1 MAAQQQERLEVPAG
15 GIADFAKT
23 DEEIAELEALEAQED
38 FGDAGIANFS
48 EVAGRMAGYGRFGD
62 DSVAHVKTGE
72 IIVPKELIDNN
83 PRLKEQIFAELMEA
97 GIEDPEQYVVG
108 SSANRINPDT
118 GLPEFGFFSKLWKKL
133 KKAVKKVVGFVLP
146 IVTQIL
152 IPIPGV
158 GAAIGSGIATLIQGG
173 DFKDALKSAALAGIT
188 SFAMSKIM
196 PKFAGKG
203 TEVPVEPGAV
213 DPSAATA
220 EALDTG
226 IAPPSEVVADSLAG
240 EQIAGATRDASIGDA
255 LRADLGPSITT
266 DLTTLPGYVPAE
278 SIPTQNVSAQLMTGD
293 VQGGG
298 FTPTPPQNNVLGAG
312 PQEVIVDR
320 AAGIGDA
327 LRADTIRGTNLSPT
341 FGERMFSK
349 VTDPVRRI
357 RSGES
362 TIADEW
368 FRGGESKAEVRNRLQ
383 REAAAAGNEA
393 VTNAQ
398 AEAAATGKTLTQGQI
413 DAVYNKAYNAAP
425 TQLPLMTRFGPA
437 AALGVGALALS
448 GGFKTPEQED
458 IGIIER
464 DEFGNPITGETYI
477 RRDPGKYLVS
487 ELGYLRLNPETGQ
500 YEDIRDQEEDDENTS
515 MIASSMMRENP
526 YLDFPQ
532 YGNPPVNVARGGA
545 MYPRRTGGIM
555 PYEGTPDEDS
565 VRALLMPGE
574 FVMTTDAVRGAG
586 NGNLNQGINNMY
598 GIMRNLERVGRVA

>member
-38 FGDAGIANFS
+38 FGNAGIANFS

-133 KKAVKKVVGFVLP
+133 KKAVKKVVGVVLP
-146 IVTQIL
+146 VVL
-152 IPIPGV
+152 SMVPVLGPV
-158 GAAIGSGIATLIQGG
+158 LGAALGSGIATLVQGG
-173 DFKDALKSAALAGIT
+173 DIKDAFKSAALSGITAGIFKGFT
-188 SFAMSKIM
+188 
-196 PKFAGKG
+196 GKG
-203 TEVPVEPGAV
+203 TFMENVRGALPGGTPPPGPPTGETPADIKTEVIETAGSGSDTIVSEQLADATRGTTDINV
-213 DPSAATA
+213 DGINFSASADPRA
-220 EALDTG
+220 ANLIQEG
-226 IAPPSEVVADSLAG
+226 FSPSEVATFIENNPLQAAPSVVDKGTVFTGDSL
-240 EQIAGATRDASIGDA
+240 Q
-255 LRADLGPSITT
+255 LGQST
-266 DLTTLPGYVPAE
+266 
-278 SIPTQNVSAQLMTGD
+278 
-293 VQGGG
+293 
-298 FTPTPPQNNVLGAG
+298 
-312 PQEVIVDR
+312 
-320 AAGIGDA
+320 
-327 LRADTIRGTNLSPT
+327 
-341 FGERMFSK
+341 
-349 VTDPVRRI
+349 
-357 RSGES
+357 RSGEPS
-362 TIADEW
+362 LWDKTKNWLSGRDTDVT
-368 FRGGESKAEVRNRLQ
+368 AEMAENQ
-383 REAAAAGNEA
+383 RR
-393 VTNAQ
+393 
-398 AEAAATGKTLTQGQI
+398 I
-413 DAVYNKAYNAAP
+413 DAKAAYDTTEARVLADTGDASFATKQAGAAYNAALNKTP
-425 TQLPLMTRFGPA
+425 GLLKQYSRPLMVGTGILA
-437 AALGVGALALS
+437 AT

-458 IGIIER
+458 IGIIPE
-464 DEFGNPITGETYI
+464 ETGEDLV

-500 YEDIRDQEEDDENTS
+500 YEDIRDQEEDNENTS
-515 MIASSMMRENP
+515 MVASSMMRENP

>member
-38 FGDAGIANFS
+38 FGNAGIANFS

-133 KKAVKKVVGFVLP
+133 KKAVKKVIGVVLP
-146 IVTQIL
+146 IVLSMTPL
-152 IPIPGV
+152 GPL
-158 GAAIGSGIATLIQGG
+158 GAALGSGIATLVQGG
-173 DFKDALKSAALAGIT
+173 DLKDAFKSAALAGLT
-188 SFAMSKIM
+188 SFAMSKIA
-196 PKFAGKG
+196 PKFAGKS

-213 DPSAATA
+213 DPSTTTA

-240 EQIAGATRDASIGDA
+240 EQIAGATRDASIRDA
-255 LRADLGPSITT
+255 LRADIGPSIAT

-298 FTPTPPQNNVLGAG
+298 FTPTTPQNNVLGAG

-341 FGERMFSK
+341 FGERIFSK

-413 DAVYNKAYNAAP
+413 DAAYRTAYSAAP
-425 TQLPLMTRFGPA
+425 TQLPLMTRYGPT

-487 ELGYLRLNPETGQ
+487 ELGYLRLNPETGE
-500 YEDIRDQEEDDENTS
+500 YEDIRDQEDDENTS

-555 PYEGTPDEDS
+555 PYEGTPNEDS